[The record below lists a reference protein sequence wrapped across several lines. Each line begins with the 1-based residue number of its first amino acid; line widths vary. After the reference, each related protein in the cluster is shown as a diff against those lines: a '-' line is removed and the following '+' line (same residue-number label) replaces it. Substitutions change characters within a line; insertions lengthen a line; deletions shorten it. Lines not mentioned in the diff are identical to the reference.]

1 MFSLAG
7 KVALVTGGSRGIGR
21 ATAEVLAEQGAH
33 VVLTYVGNE
42 AAAAETVAAI
52 GSASGKAEAVRLDTS
67 DAEGSERTI
76 AELAKRLGRLD
87 VLVSNA
93 GISID
98 ALLLRLKD
106 DDFERV
112 LSVNLKGAVACAR
125 AAIKVMMRA
134 KTGRIVF
141 VSSVVGEMGNAGQTA
156 YAASKAALLGVTKS
170 LAREYA
176 TRGITVNAVTPGYVD
191 TDMTTNL
198 SPEVREK
205 MLIGV
210 PLGRTATAREIAAA
224 VAYLASDEASYVTG
238 HALRVNGGMYM

>member
-52 GSASGKAEAVRLDTS
+52 GRASGKAEAVRLDTG
-67 DAEGSERTI
+67 DAEGSEKTI
-76 AELAKRLGRLD
+76 AEIAKRLGRLD
-87 VLVSNA
+87 ALVSNA

-112 LSVNLKGAVACAR
+112 L
-125 AAIKVMMRA
+125 
-134 KTGRIVF
+134 
-141 VSSVVGEMGNAGQTA
+141 
-156 YAASKAALLGVTKS
+156 
-170 LAREYA
+170 
-176 TRGITVNAVTPGYVD
+176 
-191 TDMTTNL
+191 
-198 SPEVREK
+198 
-205 MLIGV
+205 
-210 PLGRTATAREIAAA
+210 
-224 VAYLASDEASYVTG
+224 
-238 HALRVNGGMYM
+238 